1 MALNATVQKKVL
13 NFTEEKKQIYVATAQ
28 RGDVIDTDK
37 ISKFVAQDTG
47 ARPAQVKMILNSLI
61 NSMMAWLEEGHG
73 VRLGNF
79 GSFLPSVRSQSSEDP
94 NEVGIKRVRLTFYP
108 SKKLSEML
116 GDVSYTTINPY
127 KETVPSEEE
136 PGGSTGGDGTEME

>member
-116 GDVSYTTINPY
+116 GDVSYTTTNPY
-127 KETVPSEEE
+127 KETAPSEEE
-136 PGGSTGGDGTEME
+136 PGGSSGGDGTEME